1 MLIDTRYRMHIS
13 YQIDKHIRWYDIF
26 SAGYNTRDAAH
37 NKFLMRQGNHPHST
51 GNTIL
56 FTHSCSRYYA
66 INVRCFETHKIS
78 CSFQSKFTGL
88 SLSIEYH
95 NADYYTRYSVT
106 WQYHPSQL
114 NGKAYV
120 NKCITWKITIS
131 ITQPCTSQILTM
143 LVKEAKIED
152 SSLWRHC
159 LNVIP
164 TFPERMLYNST
175 GIPITSMCQGRGP
188 NFRLVNYA
196 NSRTRH
202 LEWKPGDVISVWE
215 VLYRNIWIFNLLIWF
230 DV

>member
-1 MLIDTRYRMHIS
+1 M
-13 YQIDKHIRWYDIF
+13 
-26 SAGYNTRDAAH
+26 
-37 NKFLMRQGNHPHST
+37 
-51 GNTIL
+51 
-56 FTHSCSRYYA
+56 
-66 INVRCFETHKIS
+66 
-78 CSFQSKFTGL
+78 
-88 SLSIEYH
+88 
-95 NADYYTRYSVT
+95 
-106 WQYHPSQL
+106 
-114 NGKAYV
+114 

-131 ITQPCTSQILTM
+131 ITQPCTSQILSM

-152 SSLWRHC
+152 SSLWRYC

-230 DV
+230 DVYKTSTAKLSDLFLSLQHHVHHSHSIIWTQNNCNGFEE